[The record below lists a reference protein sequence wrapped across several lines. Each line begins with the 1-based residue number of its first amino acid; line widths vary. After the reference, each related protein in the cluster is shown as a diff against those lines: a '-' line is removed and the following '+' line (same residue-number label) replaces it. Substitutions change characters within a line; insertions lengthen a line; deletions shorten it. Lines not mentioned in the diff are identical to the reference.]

1 MPRHVDRVRPST
13 ATPLDERAPQH
24 PVSLRFLEPV
34 LERRYQLH
42 AGMESHSGL
51 RVITGMSS
59 LLWLAAA
66 FLVPVDMGI
75 SRDVATPISMAMATI
90 SAAFFLASGHARTLD
105 QQHALATV
113 LTAGNGLVILWL
125 ASAGGVLPGYGVSA
139 VLLLFAYGF
148 VSRTRFIYA
157 ALRSVVIGVG
167 FVVAAATYDRPG
179 SLLIDGFILGAATFG
194 TLLALR
200 LLEGSRR
207 RVFVQDLVIAEQS
220 AELAAEKEQAERLL
234 LNILPERIS
243 TRLRDGEHTIAD
255 KYPAVSVLFADIVGF
270 TPLVARLSP
279 AEMIELLGGLF
290 ASFDELTGERGL
302 EKIKTIGDAYM
313 VAAGLPE
320 SMEDHA
326 ERAVDLGLAMID
338 AATRVGP
345 LVRGSGCVLRVGVH
359 SGPVVAGVIGRRKFA
374 FDVWGDTV
382 NVASRLES
390 QGMPNRVHISR
401 ATWLMVRDRFEAE
414 PQGSLRL
421 RGLGS
426 VQTYAVSGRRAG
438 LAVEQPRA
446 TATLAPVMSL
456 TGSVGDTRAALAAR
470 ESLQP
475 VR

>member
-1 MPRHVDRVRPST
+1 VSPHADHVPPQTGIEPDG
-13 ATPLDERAPQH
+13 RAAQH
-24 PVSLRFLEPV
+24 PLSFRFLAPD

-42 AGMESHSGL
+42 AGAESHSGL
-51 RVITGMSS
+51 RVITGASA

-75 SRDVATPISMAMATI
+75 SRDVATPISMAMSAI
-90 SAAFFLASGHARTLD
+90 SAAFFLASGRARTLD

-157 ALRSVVIGVG
+157 ALRSVVIGIG
-167 FVVAAATYDRPG
+167 FVVAAATYHRPG
-179 SLLIDGFILGAATFG
+179 SLLIDAFILGAAIFG

-200 LLEGSRR
+200 LLEQSRR

-220 AELAAEKEQAERLL
+220 AELAAEKEEAERLL

-320 SMEDHA
+320 PMEDHA
-326 ERAVDLGLAMID
+326 ERAVDLGLAMIE

-345 LVRGSGCVLRVGVH
+345 LLRGGGCVLRVGVH

-390 QGMPNRVHISR
+390 QGVPNRVHISH
-401 ATWLMVRDRFEAE
+401 ATWLLVRDRFDAE
-414 PQGSLRL
+414 PQGPLRL
-421 RGLGS
+421 RGLGAI
-426 VQTYAVSGRRAG
+426 QTYAVTGRRVPRT
-438 LAVEQPRA
+438 VEQPDAAAIAAVLPQRVA
-446 TATLAPVMSL
+446 AADI
-456 TGSVGDTRAALAAR
+456 GSAA
-470 ESLQP
+470 
-475 VR
+475 V